1 MPTIS
6 GMNLHHPRCLLT
18 LGSFAL
24 LGSAWALAPSR
35 NQDVPITPRQV
46 SGNIWYLEGRGGNIG
61 VCAGEDGVL
70 LIDDQFEDMVPKLR
84 KAVAG
89 ITGKPLELLVNTHHH
104 GDHTGG
110 NAALGGEVTILAHEN
125 VRRRLLSEGEPKRA
139 LPVITYEDGIGIH
152 FNGEDIRVF
161 HVPSAHTDGDSV
173 VWFRGSKVVHMG
185 DLFFS
190 GLFPFVD
197 IDAGGSVS
205 GLEAAVRKIALELPD
220 DVKIIPGHG
229 PLSTKADLSTYL
241 EMLAKVQALVAEALE
256 SGRSAA
262 DMKAAKLLDE
272 YAAWGNGFID
282 AERFIDI
289 LVRDQ
294 NH

>member
-1 MPTIS
+1 MSTIS
-6 GMNLHHPRCLLT
+6 GMKRHHPRLTLT

-24 LGSAWALAPSR
+24 LGSAWAFAPTQ
-35 NQDVPITPRQV
+35 NQDVPITPHQV
-46 SGNIWYLEGRGGNIG
+46 SGGIWYLEGRGGNIG

-70 LIDDQFEDMVPKLR
+70 MIDDQFEDMATKIR
-84 KAVAG
+84 TAVAG
-89 ITGKPLELLVNTHHH
+89 IAAQPLELLINTHHH

-110 NAALGGEVTILAHEN
+110 NASLGGEVTILAHEN
-125 VRRRLLSEGEPKRA
+125 VRRRLLSEGKPKGA

-161 HVPSAHTDGDSV
+161 HVPKAHTDGDSV
-173 VWFRGSKVVHMG
+173 VRFQGANVVHMG
-185 DLFFS
+185 DLFFA
-190 GLFPFVD
+190 GRFPYVD

-205 GLEAAVRKIALELPD
+205 GLEAAVRQIAAELPD

-229 PLSTKADLSTYL
+229 PLSTKADLARYL
-241 EMLAKVQALVAEALE
+241 EMLERVQALVAEALE
-256 SGRSAA
+256 AGQTAA

-272 YAAWGNGFID
+272 YAAWGTGFID

-294 NH
+294 NP